1 MTTLTPA
8 TSTSQRS
15 SRLDLG
21 LTVLRVVIGVIF
33 VAHGLQ
39 KFFEYGI
46 PGTTGAFTQMG
57 APLPALTAPLISAV
71 ELLGGAA
78 LILGLFTR
86 AAGVLLALDML
97 GAMLLVHLKG
107 GFFAPNGI
115 EFVLAL
121 FAASVA
127 LTLTGPGRFSLD
139 AVLARRRA

>member
-8 TSTSQRS
+8 SQRS
-15 SRLDLG
+15 SQFDLG
-21 LTVLRVVIGVIF
+21 LTVLRVLIGVIF

-39 KFFEYGI
+39 KFFEFGI

-57 APLPALTAPLISAV
+57 APLPGLTAPLVSAL
-71 ELLGGAA
+71 ELIGGAA

-86 AAGVLLALDML
+86 AAGVLLALNML
-97 GAMLLVHLKG
+97 GAMVLVHFKG
-107 GFFAPNGI
+107 GFFAPNGV

-127 LTLTGPGRFSLD
+127 LALTGPGRLSLD
-139 AVLARRRA
+139 AVLARRKA

>member
-1 MTTLTPA
+1 MTTLP
-8 TSTSQRS
+8 STSVSS

-21 LTVLRVVIGVIF
+21 LTVLRVLIGVIF

-39 KFFEYGI
+39 KFFEFGI
-46 PGTTGAFTQMG
+46 PGTVGAFTQMG
-57 APLPALTAPLISAV
+57 APLPALSAPLVAGI

-78 LILGLFTR
+78 LILGLLTR
-86 AAGVLLALDML
+86 PAAALLAVNML
-97 GAMLLVHLKG
+97 AALLLVHLGG

-127 LTLTGPGRFSLD
+127 LALTGAGRYSLD
-139 AVLARRRA
+139 AVLAGRRA

>member
-1 MTTLTPA
+1 MTTLTSPP
-8 TSTSQRS
+8 QRS
-15 SRLDLG
+15 PQLDLG
-21 LTVLRVVIGVIF
+21 LTVLRVLIGVIF
-33 VAHGLQ
+33 VAHGAQ
-39 KFFEYGI
+39 KFFEYGLA
-46 PGTTGAFTQMG
+46 GTTGAFAQMG
-57 APLPALTAPLISAV
+57 APLPSLSAPIISAV

-127 LTLTGPGRFSLD
+127 LALTGPGRYALD

>member
-1 MTTLTPA
+1 MTTLTSAP
-8 TSTSQRS
+8 QRS
-15 SRLDLG
+15 SGLDLG
-21 LTVLRVVIGVIF
+21 LTVLRVLIGVIF

-39 KFFEYGI
+39 KFFEFGL

-57 APLPALTAPLISAV
+57 APLPGLTAPLVSAT
-71 ELLGGAA
+71 ELLGGVA
-78 LILGLFTR
+78 LIVGLFTR

-97 GAMLLVHLKG
+97 GALLLVHLKG

-127 LTLTGPGRFSLD
+127 LALTGPGRYALD
-139 AVLARRRA
+139 AVLARRTA